1 MIFKQNPKDIKFRKY
16 VEEVEEVERRIS
28 FKREIAEDI
37 NELIAFYNKDDSTNS
52 KINSSDIVNTAMQ
65 VYINQIKGIPSE
77 KIIDFLKYGVST
89 EE

>member
-52 KINSSDIVNTAMQ
+52 KINSSDIVNTAMK
-65 VYINQIKGIPSE
+65 VYINQIKGMPSE

>member
-1 MIFKQNPKDIKFRKY
+1 MIFEQNPKEIKFRKY

-77 KIIDFLKYGVST
+77 KIIDFLKYGFST

>member
-1 MIFKQNPKDIKFRKY
+1 MIFEQNPKEIKFRKY

>member
-52 KINSSDIVNTAMQ
+52 KINSSDIVNTAMK